1 MAIDPELLR
10 QNKEAREKLR
20 QEKEPTTQDLFNIK
34 DTDDRDISVASQ
46 ETKDSFEPIEVNNPL
61 AFAFKLGVLDTAR
74 GIQQITGANVEKLKE
89 EQRILN
95 NLMRGPDGKKITAAY
110 FAGAIV
116 DPASWLIPF
125 GKARSIYAMGRYG
138 MV

>member
-46 ETKDSFEPIEVNNPL
+46 ETKNSFEPIKVNNPL
-61 AFAFKLGVLDTAR
+61 AFAFKLGVLDTFR
-74 GIQQITGANVEKLKE
+74 GVQQITGANVERLK
-89 EQRILN
+89 
-95 NLMRGPDGKKITAAY
+95 
-110 FAGAIV
+110 
-116 DPASWLIPF
+116 
-125 GKARSIYAMGRYG
+125 
-138 MV
+138 